1 MKLIHTNTPIFLKVG
16 NEKLG
21 IFGEIKWRSNGP
33 LMPFFPLCDATCMV
47 LCLHKELEIA
57 FSLIWLILTARITWW
72 SNKFIVNLLF
82 CIIFVIKKN
91 DVSKLIKL
99 IGVVVAL
106 QISWC
111 LVQIQQ
117 RTCMHYCTYGNC

>member
-16 NEKLG
+16 NERLG

-57 FSLIWLILTARITWW
+57 FSLIWLISTARITWW

-117 RTCMHYCTYGNC
+117 RNCMHDCTYGNC